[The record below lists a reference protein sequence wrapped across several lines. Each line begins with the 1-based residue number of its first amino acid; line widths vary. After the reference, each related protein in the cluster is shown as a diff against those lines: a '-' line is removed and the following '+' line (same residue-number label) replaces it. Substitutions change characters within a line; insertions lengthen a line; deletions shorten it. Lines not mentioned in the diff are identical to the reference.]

1 MSDKID
7 MTPELTL
14 DPSGA
19 SAAAQ
24 APAAPEAPTLTLES
38 SITPED
44 AAAAPAAREAQAVK
58 LDESQLSESE
68 RKMVN
73 DFAEKID
80 ITDSSVVLQYGAA
93 AQKNIASF
101 SENALNNV
109 RTKDLGEVGQA
120 LSSLVVELKTF
131 GQEEK
136 SGFFGFF
143 QKKKNELE
151 ALKAQAI
158 CARSYAYNNIS
169 QNKHSAHHFD
179 VCSSTDC

>member
-44 AAAAPAAREAQAVK
+44 AAAAQAARDAQAVK

-68 RKMVN
+68 RKMVQRLCRE
-73 DFAEKID
+73 DRHYRLQRGAPVRRGGTEEHRQFLGKCPEQRAHQGLGRGGTGPVLPGGGTQKPSARRRKAAFSA
-80 ITDSSVVLQYGAA
+80 SSRRRKTRPWRSKPAMKRQRSMWTRLP
-93 AQKNIASF
+93 
-101 SENALNNV
+101 
-109 RTKDLGEVGQA
+109 
-120 LSSLVVELKTF
+120 LSWRGTRSL
-131 GQEEK
+131 
-136 SGFFGFF
+136 
-143 QKKKNELE
+143 
-151 ALKAQAI
+151 
-158 CARSYAYNNIS
+158 
-169 QNKHSAHHFD
+169 
-179 VCSSTDC
+179 

>member
-44 AAAAPAAREAQAVK
+44 AAAAQAARDAQAVK

-93 AQKNIASF
+93 AQQKISAF
-101 SENALNNV
+101 SDSALESV
-109 RTKDLGEVGQA
+109 KTKDFGELGDMIAG
-120 LSSLVVELKTF
+120 LVTQLKGF
-131 GQEEK
+131 SAEEEEK
-136 SGFFGFF
+136 GFFGFF
-143 QKKKNELE
+143 KKQKNKI
-151 ALKAQAI
+151 ASLKAKYDSAE
-158 CARSYAYNNIS
+158 ASVNNIVES
-169 QNKHSAHHFD
+169 LE
-179 VCSSTDC
+179 